1 MVENLHVEALNLRH
15 LKAWVT
21 VVEEGSVT
29 AGARKLGISQPALSQ
44 QLKSLEQFFGSR
56 LVERL
61 QRGTRPTPFGRT
73 LLPDANKTLAT
84 AERLMRQT
92 RRAIDLEAGV
102 LEIATLPTL
111 VDAVMIAPIK
121 RWQERHPK
129 VSIRIKEFA
138 LQSSM
143 VEAVV
148 SGLGDL
154 AIGVNPPKWPGTSI
168 SLGWEQ
174 FSVVLPQR
182 DPKLNDTG
190 PVDLPELSDHN
201 WVLYS
206 RSNGLADYVA
216 AACAMSGFRPREAVR
231 TSQVPVAL
239 QLVSAGLG
247 AALVPSA
254 NIPPE
259 MAGQTRTLNPPIA
272 WELAAFARSELSRPA
287 EEFVSLL
294 QELEWQEKPANSI
307 GLPGN

>member
-1 MVENLHVEALNLRH
+1 MVEKLHVEALNLRH

-111 VDAVMIAPIK
+111 VDAVMIVPIK

-143 VEAVV
+143 VEAVA

-154 AIGVNPPKWPGTSI
+154 AVGVRPPKWPGTSI
-168 SLGWEQ
+168 SAGLGTILGRPAAARPEAERHGA
-174 FSVVLPQR
+174 SRPAGIVRPQLGSLQQIQR
-182 DPKLNDTG
+182 
-190 PVDLPELSDHN
+190 
-201 WVLYS
+201 
-206 RSNGLADYVA
+206 LADYVA

-231 TSQVPVAL
+231 TSQVQVAL

-254 NIPPE
+254 NVPPE
-259 MAGQTRTLNPPIA
+259 MTAQSRSLNPPIA

-287 EEFVSLL
+287 EEFVALL
-294 QELEWQEKPANSI
+294 KELDWQEKPANSI